1 MRFCDAFNIPL
12 VTLVDVP
19 GFLPGTQQEH
29 GGVIRHGAK
38 LLFAYAEATVPK
50 LSVVLRKA
58 YGGAYCVMSSQHL
71 RADVNL
77 AWPSAEV
84 AVMGSAGAAE
94 ILFRGKMGKG
104 GGGAASAEAEEA
116 AAKKAQ
122 QEEYERRFCS
132 PLPAARLGFLDDV
145 IRPSETRRRLC
156 RELEL
161 LRGRKLGGAAARRD
175 ADGRLRKKHAC
186 MPL

>member
-1 MRFCDAFNIPL
+1 
-12 VTLVDVP
+12 
-19 GFLPGTQQEH
+19 
-29 GGVIRHGAK
+29 
-38 LLFAYAEATVPK
+38 
-50 LSVVLRKA
+50 
-58 YGGAYCVMSSQHL
+58 MSSQHL

-94 ILFRGKMGKG
+94 ILFRK
-104 GGGAASAEAEEA
+104 EAPEDAKQSQEA
-116 AAKKAQ
+116 
-122 QEEYERRFCS
+122 YERRFCS

-161 LRGRKLGGAAARRD
+161 LRGRKLGGAGGGGIGAGRRE